1 MATYG
6 KFETLDEVYAVVSG
20 VVKRTNPNISR
31 TLFNKIIVSLG
42 MEPLQKEDF
51 KLVIARIKEDKN
63 LGDVYLSA
71 VAGKTKL
78 KDVTVYNTVDDED
91 LHDLVS
97 PMALDRF
104 VTQKQTRDFNKA
116 QRAGSAQKYL
126 AKAISASV
134 AKELKDELVTFST
147 FNRKSHDKHKEKSYD
162 KGRMAVLT
170 PSDWHIGESINNID
184 GNSYN
189 VHIAEQRLEQ
199 YIQQVDEYLDMFN
212 PETIVLVH
220 LGDLINHAYMH
231 AMSQA
236 YETDLDVSEQLGKA
250 IRFFTR
256 MITHFSQKAPH
267 IIVGAIAGNHDRMSG
282 NKKEA
287 IYNDSV
293 VYNVVDT
300 IILLED
306 MGALPQNVTILDNRK
321 DLYSLEVNNIGKSLL
336 FVHGDGE
343 SRNDNAKIPGHII
356 DHVYDALFM
365 GHYHY
370 FKSIQEDYARISYMS
385 GSLAGANSYS
395 KSIGAP
401 RTEASQLLTIFEEGN
416 KTAISI
422 PIFFSI

>member
-6 KFETLDEVYAVVSG
+6 KFNTIDEVYAVITG
-20 VVKRTNPNISR
+20 VVKRNNPNISR
-31 TLFNKIIVSLG
+31 SVFNKIIVETGL
-42 MEPLQKEDF
+42 EPLDKGSF
-51 KLVIARIKEDKN
+51 KLTINTIKERQDLRDIYLKSVSGKYT
-63 LGDVYLSA
+63 LSDILVYQPVS
-71 VAGKTKL
+71 
-78 KDVTVYNTVDDED
+78 DID
-91 LHDLVS
+91 LHDIVT
-97 PMALDRF
+97 PMAVDRF

-126 AKAISASV
+126 ADSISKSV
-134 AKELKDELVTFST
+134 AKELKEELLNDTSST
-147 FNRKSHDKHKEKSYD
+147 FTPSFTDDGLSRT
-162 KGRMAVLT
+162 MAVIT
-170 PSDWHIGESINNID
+170 PSDWHIGESINDVD
-184 GNSYN
+184 GNTYN
-189 VHIAEQRLEQ
+189 IHVAEQRLEQ
-199 YIQQVDEYLDMFN
+199 YISQVDRYLDLYH

-231 AMSQA
+231 SMSQA

-256 MITHFSQKAPH
+256 MLVHFASKAPKV
-267 IIVGAIAGNHDRMSG
+267 IVGAIAGNHDRMSG

-300 IILLED
+300 IILLD
-306 MGALPQNVTILDNRK
+306 NMNALPANVSILDNRS
-321 DLYSLEVNNIGKSLL
+321 DLYSLEVNELGKNLL
-336 FVHGDGE
+336 FVHGDHE
-343 SRNDNAKIPGHII
+343 SRNDNAKIPSHIV
-356 DHVYDALFM
+356 DHSYDALFM

-370 FKSIQEDYARISYMS
+370 LKSIQEDFSRMSYMS

-401 RTEASQLLTIFEEGN
+401 KTEASQLLTIFEEGN
-416 KTAISI
+416 KTAVSI